1 MEVGILMEHMGI
13 VSLIPPIIAVILA
26 IVTKNVVI
34 SLFSGVY
41 IGVLILVGGHP
52 LEATMETIENYL
64 FVQVADGYNAA
75 ILVLLFFIGGF
86 VALMEKSGG
95 GAALAINATKFI
107 NTRAKAQ
114 IGCLV
119 WWRYHLFL

>member
-1 MEVGILMEHMGI
+1 MKEEIILEHMGI
-13 VSLIPPIIAVILA
+13 VSLLPPIIAVILA

-95 GAALAINATKFI
+95 GASYRN
-107 NTRAKAQ
+107 
-114 IGCLV
+114 
-119 WWRYHLFL
+119 